1 MGDFMGLRK
10 NFSPQTSSDR
20 MFFPDIQS
28 YWMAGISLQDFF
40 VLKIRLQDIF
50 FLKSPIPPPPPPP
63 PSKVKWSAP
72 YKLFA
77 HDRQYIL
84 ACCIITAKRI
94 RDRSLFTPWGSVV
107 TENPKGGGGSL
118 KTLEGFR
125 EGTTQ
130 ICLENRQDKT
140 ILYLEAYTVLCTST
154 FYPNNLKS

>member
-63 PSKVKWSAP
+63 SKVKWSAP

-107 TENPKGGGGSL
+107 TENPKGGG
-118 KTLEGFR
+118 
-125 EGTTQ
+125 
-130 ICLENRQDKT
+130 IAENFGRIQRGDH
-140 ILYLEAYTVLCTST
+140 S
-154 FYPNNLKS
+154 NLLGK